1 MSWNPLSRS
10 SFRFHVRHPFE
21 STPRCLDPPRPARW
35 LLAAC
40 SNSNLGDLREEGVFG
55 SPVALGT
62 FQVLSIRPR

>member
-10 SFRFHVRHPFE
+10 SFRLHIRHPFAN
-21 STPRCLDPPRPARW
+21 TPRCLDPPRPVRW

-40 SNSNLGDLREEGVFG
+40 SNSNLGDLREEGVFR

-62 FQVLSIRPR
+62 LQGLSVRPR